1 MLNRWPFT
9 LRRSFEK
16 QPFLPTINPNSIL
29 QLGFRDSKDFNRG
42 LCLFSQNCSAN
53 NGCHLACDCKV
64 APIKI
69 GFCDWPNPR
78 AVILFRVCLDSRDAS
93 LILSL
98 NSTAQLLVCHDW
110 LRDSRKTSNPKIWD
124 TASQRPVDIT
134 WRSNLLFSSNYS
146 RKQSSYP
153 RLNNGISRVFQ
164 QQQMCLCLTGA
175 TQTAVAHRVPRNL
188 HT

>member
-1 MLNRWPFT
+1 MIQKTSTVANV
-9 LRRSFEK
+9 S
-16 QPFLPTINPNSIL
+16 
-29 QLGFRDSKDFNRG
+29 
-42 LCLFSQNCSAN
+42 FSQNCSAN

-78 AVILFRVCLDSRDAS
+78 AVILFSVCLDSRDAS

-98 NSTAQLLVCHDW
+98 NSTTSGLPRLIAWQSHL
-110 LRDSRKTSNPKIWD
+110 KTSNPKIWD

-164 QQQMCLCLTGA
+164 QQQMYLCLTGA